1 MIFKKKPGPCGEDS
15 RVAEELKRGMAKFEW
30 YHAIDL
36 GCGVVTPGQY
46 DLRPLLDHYGFPPSF
61 AGKTVLDI
69 GPAHGFFAFE
79 FEKRGAAR
87 VATAELPS
95 WAEHDA
101 SPLLAE
107 RLRAGAAD
115 PGNEDYHRGA
125 FGFAIEA
132 LGSRVER
139 LFTNVYDIGPETT
152 GVFDFVFCGSVLLH
166 LSDPLRAM
174 YGIWRATR
182 ETAIVAT
189 GIDPVDAPEPRALF
203 YGTPDGQAFWMPN
216 MTCLER
222 MALAAG
228 FRKVERV
235 STFVLQSVDG
245 RFNTPHGVIRAL
257 R

>member
-1 MIFKKKPGPCGEDS
+1 MGRP
-15 RVAEELKRGMAKFEW
+15 EELREGMSRYEW
-30 YHAIDL
+30 YHVIDL
-36 GCGVVTPGQY
+36 GHDVVTPGQY
-46 DLRPLLDHYGFPPSF
+46 DLKPLLGLYGLPGDL

-95 WAEHDA
+95 WAGHDA
-101 SPLLAE
+101 SPVLQA
-107 RLRAGAAD
+107 RLKAGEAD
-115 PGNEDYHRGA
+115 PKNAEYHRGA
-125 FGFAIEA
+125 LGFAIEA

-139 LFTNVYDIGPETT
+139 LFFSVYDIGPETT
-152 GVFDFVFCGSVLLH
+152 GVFDLVFCGSVLLH
-166 LSDPLRAM
+166 LTDPLRAL
-174 YGIWRATR
+174 YGIRRATR
-182 ETAIVAT
+182 EVAVVAT

-228 FRKVERV
+228 FRRVERV
-235 STFVLQSVDG
+235 STFPLKSVDG
-245 RFNTPHGVIRAL
+245 KFDTPHGVIRAFP
-257 R
+257 